1 MSDLI
6 AALGIAFVIEG
17 LLWAAAPHWGMKFY
31 ETVAHMPEQ
40 SLRTAGIASAL
51 AGLVVVWMVRG

>member
-1 MSDLI
+1 MSDLV

-31 ETVAHMPEQ
+31 EAVAHMSEQ
-40 SLRTAGIASAL
+40 SLRTAGIASAV
-51 AGLVVVWMVRG
+51 AGLFVVWMVRG